1 MCTSGMLDTSMSR
14 AGQDPHM
21 RALCY
26 DHYGSPDEL
35 RVRDIAKPSP
45 KDDDILVRVRAASIN
60 DWDWQLLQ
68 GSFINRLF
76 NGWDRPTKCRVLG
89 CDVAGVVE
97 AVGKD
102 VTAFRAGD
110 EVFGD
115 LCASGFSGFA
125 EFVSAPATTFA
136 LKAPAMSF
144 EQAAALPQA
153 GMLALQGV
161 VEVGGV
167 QAGQNVLLN
176 GAAQG
181 AGVFALQ
188 LAKLHGARVMAV
200 DKGEKLSALRAL
212 GADAVVDYE
221 TEDITERPAQY
232 DLVLDVKTTR
242 SPLDYAKVLKP
253 RGTYVTM
260 GGDMN
265 RVFAMVLIGAL
276 KSQRFRMVV
285 LKPNRDLAL
294 LKELFEAGKLKCVI
308 DEVYTLSDGPEAFRR
323 FGSGRYRGKV
333 IIMA

>member
-1 MCTSGMLDTSMSR
+1 
-14 AGQDPHM
+14 M

-26 DHYGSPDEL
+26 HNYGSPDEL
-35 RVRDIAKPSP
+35 HVLDVARPAP
-45 KDDDILVRVRAASIN
+45 KDNDVLVRVRAASIN

-68 GSFINRLF
+68 GSFINRSL
-76 NGWDRPTKCRVLG
+76 NGWDRPTKRRVLG

-97 AVGKD
+97 AVGKA
-102 VTAFRAGD
+102 VTAFRPGD

-115 LCASGFSGFA
+115 LCASGFGGFA
-125 EFVSAPATTFA
+125 EYACAPATTFA
-136 LKAPAMSF
+136 LMAPAMCF

-161 VEVGGV
+161 IEVGGV
-167 QAGQNVLLN
+167 QAGQSVLLN
-176 GAAQG
+176 GAGGG

-188 LAKLHGARVMAV
+188 LAKLHGAQVTAV

-232 DLVLDVKTTR
+232 DLVIDVKTTR
-242 SPLDYAKVLKP
+242 SPLDYVKVLKP

-265 RVFAMVLIGAL
+265 RVFAMVAIGAL
-276 KSQRFRMVV
+276 RTQRFRMVV

-294 LKELFEAGKLKCVI
+294 LKELFQAGKLKCVI
-308 DEVYTLSDGPEAFRR
+308 DEVYTLSEGAEAFRR
-323 FGSGRYRGKV
+323 FGSGRHRGKV
-333 IIMA
+333 IISIE

>member
-1 MCTSGMLDTSMSR
+1 
-14 AGQDPHM
+14 M

-35 RVRDIAKPSP
+35 RVREVAKPAP
-45 KDDDILVRVRAASIN
+45 KDNDVLVRVRAASIN

-76 NGWDRPTKCRVLG
+76 NGWTRPTKRRVLG

-97 AVGKD
+97 VVGKN
-102 VTAFRAGD
+102 VTTFQPGD

-115 LCASGFSGFA
+115 LCASGFGGFA
-125 EFVSAPATTFA
+125 EYVCAPATTFA
-136 LKAPAMSF
+136 LKPRAMSF

-161 VEVGGV
+161 IDVGGV
-167 QAGQNVLLN
+167 QEGQDVLLN
-176 GAAQG
+176 GAGGG
-181 AGVFALQ
+181 AGSFALQ
-188 LAKLHGARVMAV
+188 LAKLHGARVTAV
-200 DKGEKLSALRAL
+200 DKGEKLSSLRTL
-212 GADAVVDYE
+212 GADVVVDYE
-221 TEDITERPAQY
+221 TEDITERPARY

-242 SPLDYAKVLKP
+242 SPLDYVKVLNP

-265 RVFAMVLIGAL
+265 RVFAMVLAGAFQ
-276 KSQRFRMVV
+276 SQRFRMVV

-294 LKELFEAGKLKCVI
+294 LKGLFEAGKLKCVI
-308 DEVYTLSDGPEAFRR
+308 DEVHALSEAAKAFRR
-323 FGSGRYRGKV
+323 FGSGRHRGKV
-333 IIMA
+333 IISMD

>member
-1 MCTSGMLDTSMSR
+1 
-14 AGQDPHM
+14 M

-26 DHYGSPDEL
+26 DNYGSPDEL
-35 RVRDIAKPSP
+35 HVLDVAMPAP
-45 KDDDILVRVRAASIN
+45 EDDDILLRVRAASIN

-76 NGWDRPTKCRVLG
+76 NGWDRPTKRRVLG

-97 AVGKD
+97 AVGKA
-102 VTAFRAGD
+102 VTAFRPGD

-115 LCASGFSGFA
+115 LCASGFGGFA
-125 EFVSAPATTFA
+125 EYACAPAAIFA
-136 LKAPAMSF
+136 LKAQEMSF

-161 VEVGGV
+161 IEVGGV

-176 GAAQG
+176 GAGGG

-188 LAKLHGARVMAV
+188 LAKLHGARVTAV

-212 GADAVVDYE
+212 GADIVVDYE
-221 TEDITERPAQY
+221 AEDITKRPAQY

-242 SPLDYAKVLKP
+242 SPLDYVKVLKP

-260 GGDMN
+260 GGDMK

-276 KSQRFRMVV
+276 RSQRFRMVV

-294 LKELFEAGKLKCVI
+294 LKELFQAGKLKCVI
-308 DEVYTLSDGPEAFRR
+308 DEVYSLTEGAEALRR
-323 FGSGRYRGKV
+323 FGSGRHRGKV
-333 IIMA
+333 IISMT

>member
-1 MCTSGMLDTSMSR
+1 MVLG
-14 AGQDPHM
+14 M

-26 DHYGSPDEL
+26 DHYGSPDKL
-35 RVRDIAKPSP
+35 RVREVAKPAP
-45 KDDDILVRVRAASIN
+45 KDNDVLVRVRAASIN

-76 NGWDRPTKCRVLG
+76 NGWDRPTKHRVLG

-102 VTAFRAGD
+102 VTAFRPGA

-115 LCASGFSGFA
+115 LSASGFGGFA
-125 EFVSAPATTFA
+125 EYVCAPATCFA

-153 GMLALQGV
+153 GMLALQGLI
-161 VEVGGV
+161 EVGGV
-167 QAGQNVLLN
+167 QAGQHVLLN
-176 GAAQG
+176 GAGGG

-188 LAKLHGARVMAV
+188 LAKLHGARVTAV
-200 DKGEKLSALRAL
+200 DKGEKLSTLRAL

-221 TEDITERPAQY
+221 AEDITERPARY

-242 SPLDYAKVLKP
+242 SPLDYVKVLKP

-260 GGDMN
+260 GGDLN
-265 RVFAMVLIGAL
+265 QVFAMVLVGAL
-276 KSQRFRMVV
+276 LSQRFRMVV

-308 DEVYTLSDGPEAFRR
+308 DEVYALGEGAEAFRR
-323 FGSGRYRGKV
+323 FGSGRHRGKV
-333 IIMA
+333 IISME